1 MSEHDRTDAP
11 DGRPGVMDAARRRI
25 HPYTARASLA
35 LRVALL
41 TTGAV
46 AAVLAVASA
55 TVYITV
61 RAELEDSLDASLI
74 KRADAAVAAGYS
86 PS

>member
-74 KRADAAVAAGYS
+74 KRADAAVAVAIGE
-86 PS
+86 